1 MVPSRGDTVH
11 KQFNSI
17 EEQVAILR
25 KRGVT
30 TDDDTPAILLREG
43 YYAVVNGYGKAFL
56 DEAATARRGNDCY
69 AQGTTFDQIY
79 QLFLFDRELRAI
91 TFRAVMCVEATLRSV
106 LSYTFCEH
114 HRSTNAYLRRNCYAQ
129 AGEYLRGSHAHEG
142 DLTWMINTLEHHA
155 RGHVGDEHEDE
166 PRDSNRVAWY
176 REHYSEVPLWV
187 LFSDLT
193 FGNLRYF
200 FALMRRAEQRRV
212 CERMREVCGTTH
224 AGQTLTPKGML
235 HDLDALSALRN
246 DCAHEERVYDATFGS
261 DDLTY
266 QQVLKVLVA
275 YLAEGDE
282 RRLGHAVRELTRRYG
297 AQSPAVA
304 SALARAGFVTNAG

>member
-1 MVPSRGDTVH
+1 MH
-11 KQFNSI
+11 KQFNTI
-17 EEQVAILR
+17 DEQVAILQR
-25 KRGVT
+25 RGVAT
-30 TDDDTPAILLREG
+30 GDDTPSILLREG
-43 YYAVVNGYGKAFL
+43 YYAVVNGYGKAFV
-56 DEAATARRGNDCY
+56 DASASARAGDDRF
-69 AQGTTFDQIY
+69 APGTTFDQIY
-79 QLFLFDRELRAI
+79 QLFLFDRELRAV

-106 LSYTFCEH
+106 LSHTFCEH
-114 HRSTNAYLRRNCYAQ
+114 HRSANAYLRRNCYAQ
-129 AGEYLRGSHAHEG
+129 AGEYLRGAGAHDG

-155 RGHVGDEHEDE
+155 RGHVVDEHDDE
-166 PRDSNRVAWY
+166 QRDSNRVAWY

-200 FALMRRAEQRRV
+200 FALMRRAEQKRV

-246 DCAHEERVYDATFGS
+246 GCAHEERVYDATFGS
-261 DDLTY
+261 DELTY
-266 QQVLKVLVA
+266 PQVLKVLEA

-282 RRLGHAVRELTRRYG
+282 QRLGNAVRELTRRYG
-297 AQSPAVA
+297 AKSPAIAAALRQAGLVA
-304 SALARAGFVTNAG
+304 DAS